1 MSPQKRKADR
11 FVEHLEPLQKA
22 LEVYCRRCLSDAN
35 AVEDVLQSAIGN
47 AFRDFDLFA
56 EGTNFRAWIF
66 RYVNLEIKAT
76 NRTFWA
82 KSHASLIEEPEADD
96 DWRLNF
102 DEAHFDA
109 LLDSPDA
116 VLQHCDEAL
125 AGAISLLN
133 PLERSVLLLKAIG
146 GFKYREI
153 ADIAG
158 VPMGTVMSS
167 LARARERL
175 RHQLVEYGREHGLLS
190 RPQTGKAAPH
200 ENETNDVEN
209 GEA

>member
-1 MSPQKRKADR
+1 M
-11 FVEHLEPLQKA
+11 
-22 LEVYCRRCLSDAN
+22 
-35 AVEDVLQSAIGN
+35 
-47 AFRDFDLFA
+47 
-56 EGTNFRAWIF
+56 
-66 RYVNLEIKAT
+66 
-76 NRTFWA
+76 
-82 KSHASLIEEPEADD
+82 
-96 DWRLNF
+96 
-102 DEAHFDA
+102 
-109 LLDSPDA
+109 
-116 VLQHCDEAL
+116 LQHCDEAL

>member
-1 MSPQKRKADR
+1 MDNGIKPACRVISKVDRNHSSVAAARRLLSPQKRKAER
-11 FVEHLEPLQKA
+11 FVQHLEPLQKA
-22 LEVYCRRCLSDAN
+22 LEVYCRRCHSDAN

-102 DEAHFDA
+102 D
-109 LLDSPDA
+109 
-116 VLQHCDEAL
+116 
-125 AGAISLLN
+125 
-133 PLERSVLLLKAIG
+133 
-146 GFKYREI
+146 
-153 ADIAG
+153 
-158 VPMGTVMSS
+158 
-167 LARARERL
+167 
-175 RHQLVEYGREHGLLS
+175 
-190 RPQTGKAAPH
+190 
-200 ENETNDVEN
+200 
-209 GEA
+209 